1 MLDQNIPR
9 VSTLRGPPR
18 LRESES
24 AGCGLEPGVCG
35 ELRGAVVMISPP
47 PLIPAPR
54 ESLCPQ
60 LPTCFCFSLFAVAAA
75 VATVLSRGLGW
86 LGIMG

>member
-1 MLDQNIPR
+1 MLGQSTPR

-18 LRESES
+18 LRESEW

-35 ELRGAVVMISPP
+35 ELRGAIVMGFSTSTF
-47 PLIPAPR
+47 LAPR

-86 LGIMG
+86 LGIRG